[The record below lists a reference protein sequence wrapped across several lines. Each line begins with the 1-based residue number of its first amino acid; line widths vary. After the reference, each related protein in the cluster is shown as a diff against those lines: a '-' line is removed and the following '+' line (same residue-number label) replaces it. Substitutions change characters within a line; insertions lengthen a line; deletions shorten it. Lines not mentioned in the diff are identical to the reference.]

1 MALLGW
7 LVMPS
12 AIVLVVALGTRA
24 VLLDRKVSS
33 PGGVGVLALA
43 AGALLAAVVAAVVL
57 VNLDGYEFRCDES
70 TSSWPLWIVY
80 ALSLLLGGASIGGVA
95 ADKTRVGR
103 LQARHVLVAGA
114 AVVVSLALLVEVI
127 FIGLGCYGR

>member
-70 TSSWPLWIVY
+70 TRSWPLWIVY
-80 ALSLLLGGASIGGVA
+80 ALSLLLGVSIGGVA

-103 LQARHVLVAGA
+103 RT
-114 AVVVSLALLVEVI
+114 
-127 FIGLGCYGR
+127 LGTCWSRTPPSSSRLPCSWR